1 MRYFGTMKNVDGI
14 LEVGGVS
21 VEKLAKEYKTP
32 LYVMDQQLIEDNMKK
47 YIDNF
52 KSDKFDTEIVYASKA
67 FLSKAMCQL
76 ANRYGLSIDA
86 VSAGELYSIKV
97 SNFPMNRVHM
107 HGNNK
112 SLEELEMCL
121 DWGNRYGL
129 SIDAVSAGELYS
141 IKVSNFPMNRV
152 HMHGNNK
159 SLEELEMCLDWG
171 IGVVILD
178 NKDEIDK
185 LGRLAEEKNKTIKVM
200 LRVNIGIDA
209 HTHEYIRT
217 SKHSSK
223 FGESIFDE
231 NIYSIIEKILS
242 YKNLEFLGF
251 HCHIGSQIFDT
262 KAFHEG
268 IETMLNFTK
277 EVSEKF
283 NIYIPEMNLGGGFG
297 VYYVDGDTE
306 VDIEKFMLSMI
317 SHIEKTLEKE
327 NMKLDR
333 VSIEPGRSIVGNAGG
348 TLYTVGGTKET
359 YGNL

>member
-76 ANRYGLSIDA
+76 ANKYGLSIDA

-112 SLEELEMCL
+112 S
-121 DWGNRYGL
+121 
-129 SIDAVSAGELYS
+129 I
-141 IKVSNFPMNRV
+141 
-152 HMHGNNK
+152 
-159 SLEELEMCLDWG
+159 EELEMCLDWG

-209 HTHEYIRT
+209 HTHE
-217 SKHSSK
+217 
-223 FGESIFDE
+223 
-231 NIYSIIEKILS
+231 
-242 YKNLEFLGF
+242 
-251 HCHIGSQIFDT
+251 
-262 KAFHEG
+262 
-268 IETMLNFTK
+268 
-277 EVSEKF
+277 
-283 NIYIPEMNLGGGFG
+283 
-297 VYYVDGDTE
+297 
-306 VDIEKFMLSMI
+306 
-317 SHIEKTLEKE
+317 
-327 NMKLDR
+327 
-333 VSIEPGRSIVGNAGG
+333 
-348 TLYTVGGTKET
+348 
-359 YGNL
+359 